1 MFKPLIDSYS
11 AVLKKFKG
19 KDIGATI
26 NEEVNIDRLKTMY
39 DGYDGDRVI
48 EIRFIDP
55 RRFTVQQRNFI
66 YALIGDIFI
75 DTGMPTDFWKE
86 FFYFRFEGVTGRKI
100 SLKDESSTTVS
111 DANILANIILDF
123 IFEHHIPFKEGY
135 EILPANQE
143 YYFYKCIT
151 KRVCCICGK
160 TGADIDHFDKAL
172 GRRKRKEVD
181 HSEYTFAALCRI
193 HHTEK
198 HKICGGEIMD
208 LITQYSDIILKKIM
222 MKIQKDK
229 KSKERAELV
238 KLEMAETGAGVRSSR
253 HWKAAANIEFYYNE
267 IQKGF
272 DQMRELDRQTN
283 WSKKLHQDRFKFV
296 ERYREILNEYFEE
309 D

>member
-19 KDIGATI
+19 NDIGATI

-123 IFEHHIPFKEGY
+123 IFEHDIPFKNGY
-135 EILPANQE
+135 EILPQNEQ
-143 YYFYKCIT
+143 YFFYKCLT
-151 KRVCCICGK
+151 NRVCCSCGK
-160 TGADIDHFDKAL
+160 KNADIHHVDSVGMGNNRKKINNS
-172 GRRKRKEVD
+172 GRR
-181 HSEYTFAALCRI
+181 FMALCRECHTKI
-193 HHTEK
+193 HVEGFTTFTTK
-198 HKICGGEIMD
+198 RKLTAVVLKDSD
-208 LITQYSDIILKKIM
+208 LKRLGLNII
-222 MKIQKDK
+222 
-229 KSKERAELV
+229 E
-238 KLEMAETGAGVRSSR
+238 
-253 HWKAAANIEFYYNE
+253 
-267 IQKGF
+267 
-272 DQMRELDRQTN
+272 
-283 WSKKLHQDRFKFV
+283 
-296 ERYREILNEYFEE
+296 
-309 D
+309 

>member
-19 KDIGATI
+19 KDISATI

-100 SLKDESSTTVS
+100 SLKDESNTTVS

-151 KRVCCICGK
+151 KRVC
-160 TGADIDHFDKAL
+160 
-172 GRRKRKEVD
+172 
-181 HSEYTFAALCRI
+181 
-193 HHTEK
+193 
-198 HKICGGEIMD
+198 
-208 LITQYSDIILKKIM
+208 
-222 MKIQKDK
+222 
-229 KSKERAELV
+229 
-238 KLEMAETGAGVRSSR
+238 
-253 HWKAAANIEFYYNE
+253 
-267 IQKGF
+267 
-272 DQMRELDRQTN
+272 
-283 WSKKLHQDRFKFV
+283 
-296 ERYREILNEYFEE
+296 
-309 D
+309 

>member
-26 NEEVNIDRLKTMY
+26 NEEVNIERLKTMY
-39 DGYDGDRVI
+39 DGYDGDRII
-48 EIRFIDP
+48 EVRFIDP

-100 SLKDESSTTVS
+100 SLKDESNTTVS
-111 DANILANIILDF
+111 DANVLANIILDF

-151 KRVCCICGK
+151 KEFVASVAKQELTSI
-160 TGADIDHFDKAL
+160 TL
-172 GRRKRKEVD
+172 TKR
-181 HSEYTFAALCRI
+181 
-193 HHTEK
+193 
-198 HKICGGEIMD
+198 
-208 LITQYSDIILKKIM
+208 
-222 MKIQKDK
+222 
-229 KSKERAELV
+229 
-238 KLEMAETGAGVRSSR
+238 
-253 HWKAAANIEFYYNE
+253 
-267 IQKGF
+267 
-272 DQMRELDRQTN
+272 
-283 WSKKLHQDRFKFV
+283 
-296 ERYREILNEYFEE
+296 
-309 D
+309 